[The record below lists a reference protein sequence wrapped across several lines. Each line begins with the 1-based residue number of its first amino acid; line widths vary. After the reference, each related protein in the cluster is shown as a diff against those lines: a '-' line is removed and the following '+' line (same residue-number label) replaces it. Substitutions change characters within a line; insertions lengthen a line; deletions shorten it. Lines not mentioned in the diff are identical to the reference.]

1 MVSDTIDTKAE
12 TNSALCVLRSETH
25 VLGVRIQKS
34 PFVEMSLVGLRCAS
48 SSDGISGFW
57 RREVLP
63 FLSEG
68 DTGAGLGTCSGTDSG
83 TTNAGITAG
92 GAAEAANGLLVAAA
106 DGSVAVARAARPSLP
121 WQRSL
126 SFAGGIVLSL
136 VLLGLASGL
145 LGHLYGSLPTQ
156 VPLLVAVVAVVMGL
170 NPLGLLRF
178 PLPAGPDPDR
188 WRRLVPAPLAP
199 LAAGLAFGLAA
210 TPCTTPVLAVL
221 LTWMAQS
228 GRPLTGM
235 LLLIA
240 FGAGQVVPLL
250 VAGTAAA
257 SLPTLLGLRRVGQ
270 WIPPISG
277 VVLLTTGALTL
288 LAQLP

>member
-1 MVSDTIDTKAE
+1 MLSLGPLLADWARSSEQLLRLSLGHPGPFTL
-12 TNSALCVLRSETH
+12 ALVFSGGLLTS
-25 VLGVRIQKS
+25 LG
-34 PFVEMSLVGLRCAS
+34 PCSLSLLPVTLAYLA
-48 SSDGISGFW
+48 GFGGREP
-57 RREVLP
+57 RR
-63 FLSEG
+63 
-68 DTGAGLGTCSGTDSG
+68 GTDAG
-83 TTNAGITAG
+83 TTVGSD
-92 GAAEAANGLLVAAA
+92 AEAAHGLLVAGA
-106 DGSVAVARAARPSLP
+106 DPAVAVASAARPSLP

-126 SFAGGIVLSL
+126 SFAAGIVLSL

-170 NPLGLLRF
+170 NLLGLLRF

-257 SLPTLLGLRRVGQ
+257 SLPTLLGLRRIGQ

>member
-1 MVSDTIDTKAE
+1 MLSLGPLLADWARSSEQLLRLSLGHPGPFTL
-12 TNSALCVLRSETH
+12 ALVFSGGLLTS
-25 VLGVRIQKS
+25 LG
-34 PFVEMSLVGLRCAS
+34 PCSLSLLPVTLAYLA
-48 SSDGISGFW
+48 GF
-57 RREVLP
+57 
-63 FLSEG
+63 
-68 DTGAGLGTCSGTDSG
+68 GAMEPERGMDAG
-83 TTNAGITAG
+83 TTVRD
-92 GAAEAANGLLVAAA
+92 AAEAAPGLLLAGA
-106 DGSVAVARAARPSLP
+106 DAPVAVVASSARPSLP

-170 NPLGLLRF
+170 NLLGLLRF

-240 FGAGQVVPLL
+240 FGAGQVVPLV

-257 SLPTLLGLRRVGQ
+257 SLPTLLGLRRIGQ

-288 LAQLP
+288 LAQLS